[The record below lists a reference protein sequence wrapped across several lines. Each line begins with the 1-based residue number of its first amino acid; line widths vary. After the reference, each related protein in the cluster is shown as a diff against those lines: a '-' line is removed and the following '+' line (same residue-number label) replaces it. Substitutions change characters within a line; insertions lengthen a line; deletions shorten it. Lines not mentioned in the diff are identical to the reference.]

1 MANCVHKG
9 VEGIGVGNCMPENP
23 IYFTQISIP
32 ELVTIPEQKPDM
44 EQLLSVMVDA
54 KVKSVRAADTCIA
67 YSYEGQNL
75 SGQKLIVEIQLLQ
88 KIKYVADEPT
98 QSIHAAHFE
107 KCINS
112 IFIVVPCHINGI
124 SVKTLLDHNKVVVK
138 PYIEDIFAQ
147 MRNKRDIFKN
157 ITLLLDVNFIK

>member
-9 VEGIGVGNCMPENP
+9 VEGIGLHDCLPENP
-23 IYFTQISIP
+23 IYFTQISVP
-32 ELVTIPEQKPDM
+32 ELVSIPEAKPDM

-54 KVKSVRAADTCIA
+54 KIKSIRAVDTCIA
-67 YSYEGQNL
+67 HSYEGQNL

-107 KCINS
+107 ECIHS
-112 IFIVVPCHINGI
+112 IFVVVPCSIDGI
-124 SVKTLLDHNKVVVK
+124 PVRTLLENKKVVVT

-147 MRNKRDIFKN
+147 MRNKREIFKN
-157 ITLLLDVNFIK
+157 ITLLIDVNFIK